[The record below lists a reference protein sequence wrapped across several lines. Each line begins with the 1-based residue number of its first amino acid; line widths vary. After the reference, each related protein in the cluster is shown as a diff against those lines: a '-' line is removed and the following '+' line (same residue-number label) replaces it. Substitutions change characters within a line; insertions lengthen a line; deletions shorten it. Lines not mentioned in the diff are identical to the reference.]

1 MGDRSDL
8 MVTNECPADR
18 EPLLPETDPGR
29 RELQKLVEYKTYRM
43 RWYVLGVICLLNCS
57 NAMLWLSFAPVA
69 DITAQFYGISMDQ
82 VNWLSQVY
90 LVIAIPFGICT
101 MWVLDIMGLRTAV
114 ILSAWLNMLGSVIRF
129 VGFVALANK
138 SIQYGVLLTG
148 QCLCAVAQPLV
159 LFSPTKLAALW
170 FPEHQRATANMIA
183 SMSNPLGVLVANV
196 LSPALVHKKEDMV
209 FMMGTYAIPAVLA
222 CTFATAGFCHSEP
235 PTPPSASAVNSTSEP
250 FCSGLKQLMRNK
262 AYLILMICFGAG
274 TGILTAFT
282 ALLEQIL
289 CVMGYSNSFAG
300 LGVALLIATGMLGAF
315 LLGLYIDRTK
325 MFTEATKIFFC
336 GAALASIAFAL
347 VSRLPGQPALVAV
360 VCSLFGLFA
369 FSIYPVSMELA
380 VECTY
385 PVGEGTS
392 SGLMYICGQ
401 IQGIIFMLLFQ
412 ATTKQLADAPL
423 STCDSDMD
431 SALDWKV
438 PVLLLAGIMSVASCF
453 FVLCFRTD
461 YKRLQAE
468 ADSVSVSEREADSS

>member
-1 MGDRSDL
+1 MGDRAVL
-8 MVTNECPADR
+8 VANECPTDR
-18 EPLLPETDPGR
+18 GPILAETNQR
-29 RELQKLVEYKTYRM
+29 RNELEKLAEYKTYGM

-69 DITAQFYGISMDQ
+69 DITAKFFDITMDQ

-90 LVIAIPFGICT
+90 LIVAIPVGLCT

-114 ILSAWLNMLGSVIRF
+114 ILGAWLNMLGSVIRF
-129 VGFVALANK
+129 MGFLSEDYK
-138 SIQYGVLLTG
+138 SVQYGILLTG

-159 LFSPTKLAALW
+159 LFSPTKLAAIW

-183 SMSNPLGVLVANV
+183 SMSNPMGVLVANL
-196 LSPALVHKKEDMV
+196 LSPALVHKTEDMAL
-209 FMMGTYAIPAVLA
+209 MMGIYAIPAVLA
-222 CTFATAGFCHSEP
+222 CTFATGGVCHSEP
-235 PTPPSASAVNSTSEP
+235 LTPPSASAINSTSEP
-250 FCSGLKQLMRNK
+250 FCSGLKKLMTNK
-262 AYLILMICFGAG
+262 AYVILMVCVGAG
-274 TGILTAFT
+274 IGIITAFS

-300 LGVALLIATGMLGAF
+300 LCGALLIAFGLLGAF

-325 MFTEATKIFFC
+325 MFIEATKVFFC

-360 VCSLFGLFA
+360 FCSLFGLLT
-369 FSIYPVSMELA
+369 FSIYPISMELA

-392 SGLMYICGQ
+392 TGLIYISGQ
-401 IQGIIFMLLFQ
+401 IQGIIYMLLFQ
-412 ATTKQLADAPL
+412 ATTKQLSDAPL
-423 STCDSDMD
+423 STCSSEMDSD
-431 SALDWKV
+431 LDWKV
-438 PVLLLAGIMSVASCF
+438 PVLLMAGVMSVGSCF
-453 FVLCFRTD
+453 FVLCFHTD

-468 ADSVSVSEREADSS
+468 AESAAITQREADSS